1 MRIFFVMV
9 LGGVNLMAMGV
20 RGASPLRSAMADTSV
35 KDTDFVEATD
45 PALNLKARAEGIKRL
60 MGK

>member
-1 MRIFFVMV
+1 
-9 LGGVNLMAMGV
+9 
-20 RGASPLRSAMADTSV
+20 MADTSV